1 MVALIVN
8 KRERE
13 RVVGSYVVVVVVVVV
28 VFVAIVVGIVLI
40 VWTDQTCHPLNIL
53 PHRYSPGTPQ
63 MYVIMWVC
71 LFQSELELCRAHTP
85 RAT

>member
-13 RVVGSYVVVVVVVVV
+13 TVVGSYVVVVV

-40 VWTDQTCHPLNIL
+40 VWTD
-53 PHRYSPGTPQ
+53 
-63 MYVIMWVC
+63 
-71 LFQSELELCRAHTP
+71 
-85 RAT
+85 